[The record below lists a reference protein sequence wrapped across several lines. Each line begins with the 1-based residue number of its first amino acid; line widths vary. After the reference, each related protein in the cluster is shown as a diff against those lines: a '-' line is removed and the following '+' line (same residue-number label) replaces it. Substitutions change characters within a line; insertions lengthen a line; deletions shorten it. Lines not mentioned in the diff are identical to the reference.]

1 MKLWSENKQKDK
13 KRMDFD
19 ETTNEIIEN
28 SVKRA
33 HKVQKNRYQEDDLD
47 QSKFLYSNFDF
58 NWKIKYLKFY
68 IKIVWYL

>member
-1 MKLWSENKQKDK
+1 
-13 KRMDFD
+13 MDFD

-58 NWKIKYLKFY
+58 N
-68 IKIVWYL
+68 

>member
-1 MKLWSENKQKDK
+1 MKLLSENKQKDK

-33 HKVQKNRYQEDDLD
+33 HKAQKNRYQEDYLD

-58 NWKIKYLKFY
+58 N
-68 IKIVWYL
+68 